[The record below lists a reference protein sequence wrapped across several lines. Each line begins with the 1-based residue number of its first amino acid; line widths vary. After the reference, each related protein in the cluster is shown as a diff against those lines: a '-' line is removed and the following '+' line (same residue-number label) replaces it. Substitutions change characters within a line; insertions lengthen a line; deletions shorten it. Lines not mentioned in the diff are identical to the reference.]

1 MPIVDSICYRE
12 QSWKPP
18 PETDITMS
26 PRAAA
31 MAGQS
36 AVLTV
41 SPSLKQ
47 DTPIGDAAPEK
58 RAIAVP
64 RTAAVA
70 LQSDSTLSWDPAPET
85 TPQTTVPGTAAS
97 QLANAL
103 LITAA

>member
-1 MPIVDSICYRE
+1 
-12 QSWKPP
+12 
-18 PETDITMS
+18 
-26 PRAAA
+26 

-85 TPQTTVPGTAAS
+85 TPHSTVPGTAAS